1 MPLAR
6 LTARTPGPPAADR
19 HAQQVRAVLPEY
31 ADRIVTD
38 PAWPAL
44 ATTLNDAHK
53 AGLDPTKLLT
63 NERDRRELDS
73 TDSPAATVL
82 WSIRDQAA
90 TRINARAGAAASRST
105 HTKRVAF
112 SDVARSAG
120 FTPPASDA
128 SRSQRRR

>member
-6 LTARTPGPPAADR
+6 LTARTPDPHTVDR
-19 HAQQVRAVLPEY
+19 HARQVRAVLPEY
-31 ADRIVTD
+31 ADRIFTD

-53 AGLDPTKLLT
+53 AGLDPAKLLT
-63 NERDRRELDS
+63 NERDRRELAS
-73 TDSPAATVL
+73 TDGPAATVL

-90 TRINARAGAAASRST
+90 IRINARADAAASRSW
-105 HTKRVAF
+105 HTKRVAS

-120 FTPPASDA
+120 FIPAVSDV
-128 SRSQRRR
+128 SRSQRLR